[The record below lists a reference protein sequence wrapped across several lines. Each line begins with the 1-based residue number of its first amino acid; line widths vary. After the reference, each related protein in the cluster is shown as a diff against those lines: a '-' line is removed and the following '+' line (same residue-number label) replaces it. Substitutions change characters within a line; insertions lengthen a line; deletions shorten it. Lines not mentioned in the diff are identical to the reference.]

1 MKNVILVV
9 LALLVIGCGATP
21 TPTPVAKA
29 SMPWGNGDRAEYA
42 IEANGQAVGSLVF
55 TTAAK
60 DMGYVLTTET
70 TIGAVKD
77 VSNVRVDDSLKPI
90 GATRQLTGA
99 GQSDFTLM
107 TIYDKGKLMI
117 QAKTSAGD
125 KAATIDVPADAWDND
140 QLLMSI
146 RSLPLAAGYTYT
158 LTNVV
163 GANAGLIKTQLTV
176 VGTESV
182 TVPAGSFNA
191 YKVEMSFGQS
201 KQYIWVDTGTA
212 HHIVKYENTDTKQ
225 VISLTKVSAQ

>member
-1 MKNVILVV
+1 MKKAILVV

-21 TPTPVAKA
+21 TATPVAKA

-107 TIYDKGKLMI
+107 TIYDKGKLII

-146 RSLPLAAGYTYT
+146 RSLPLAAGTPT
-158 LTNVV
+158 R
-163 GANAGLIKTQLTV
+163 
-176 VGTESV
+176 
-182 TVPAGSFNA
+182 
-191 YKVEMSFGQS
+191 
-201 KQYIWVDTGTA
+201 
-212 HHIVKYENTDTKQ
+212 
-225 VISLTKVSAQ
+225 

>member
-1 MKNVILVV
+1 MRKLIVIC
-9 LALLVIGCGATP
+9 LALLVVGCGATA
-21 TPTPVAKA
+21 TPTPPAKA
-29 SMPWGNGDRAEYA
+29 SYPWGAGDRAEYT
-42 IEANGQAVGSLVF
+42 IEGNGQPIGSLVF

-60 DMGYVLTTET
+60 ETGYVLTTET

-77 VSNVRVDDSLKPI
+77 VSNVKVDNDLKPI

-107 TIYDKGKLMI
+107 TIYDKGKLTI

-125 KAATIDVPADAWDND
+125 KAASIDVPADAWDND

-146 RSLPLAAGYTYT
+146 RSLPLSDTYVYT

-163 GANAGLIKTQLTV
+163 GANASLIKTQLTV
-176 VGTESV
+176 VGKETISV
-182 TVPAGSFNA
+182 AAGSFTA
-191 YKVEMSFGQS
+191 FKVEMSFGQS
-201 KQYIWVDTGTA
+201 KQYIWVDA
-212 HHIVKYENTDTKQ
+212 SKPHHVVRYENGDAKQ